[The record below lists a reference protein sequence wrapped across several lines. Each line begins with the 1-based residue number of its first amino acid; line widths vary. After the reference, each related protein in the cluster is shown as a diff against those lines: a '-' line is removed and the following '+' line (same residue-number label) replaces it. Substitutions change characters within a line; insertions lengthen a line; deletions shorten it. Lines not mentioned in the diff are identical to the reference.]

1 MLKVLH
7 AKAVAEPILLATTCH
22 NMDLFAIVTRS
33 LVVVY
38 RSTTLTVVTT
48 LPLVMKD
55 KEMAV
60 SACWSPSGRLLA
72 VGLQSGDLYLLDV
85 ESGELI
91 RRFVPR
97 HGIALAIKS
106 AHAKTLSGIADT
118 PAEDDSNNRSGEEE
132 DGGEDDIER
141 DPLRQPPIL
150 PISVDG
156 AIVACTWTS
165 FAPRTPT
172 MHSHNELCLP
182 LSATI
187 SSPIFEE
194 LERQEDIP
202 VLLVLDQKGGLSF
215 LPGGMQEVG
224 VVVMSLQW
232 PLDPFC
238 MRVEAFFVAAT
249 PPPAPGAHKND
260 SSGIWS
266 EGGSTDFHAAY
277 LVVRE
282 TGGQASPRPFSQVV
296 RIHLS
301 DTIARVTD
309 REAVALCSIVEYC
322 RMGKVS
328 YQFVR
333 KRWESLICAVRK
345 DLLLPQNALLLRDTL
360 MEDIAQPP
368 LAEVTAYFERV
379 DLEALVKDTEELSRQ
394 FAHLVLQ
401 VSNVAYRCYDLAL
414 HLSQAHSSDRQ
425 RQCMLMD
432 VIGGLRQRCSNFLR
446 QMRLELEREKDLVH
460 WVLHRA
466 APTGTR
472 PFTSLPSLRAARHP
486 SLLRTLHH
494 IARGES
500 TVFFLADEDIARG
513 EEELSY
519 IVKGCLMGS
528 RETVACLVPLLDDI
542 AAESILQRQCEVLV
556 TDTAV
561 AGVESVQLHAVTVT
575 QSHPCQPIM
584 AIYALEPRGNA
595 GLCFVTQHES
605 PAVDVAPLRLAEAK
619 ATLLWSGVVDDGGRR
634 VVLWERAAASVESAD
649 ATLLVA
655 VVDEAGVVEVA
666 ANAGENDREEED
678 EEEEA
683 RSAAEGEAELHYA
696 VLEIKGISTRHLRA
710 SVSRV
715 RGFGVFY
722 AKERFVVVDF
732 KCGFRRVV
740 MGLSDG

>member
-48 LPLVMKD
+48 LPLVI
-55 KEMAV
+55 KEKETAV
-60 SACWSPSGRLLA
+60 SACWSPSGRLLV
-72 VGLQSGDLYLLDV
+72 VGLQSGDLYILDV

-97 HGIALAIKS
+97 RDIALAIKS

-118 PAEDDSNNRSGEEE
+118 PEEDDSNNRSSEEE
-132 DGGEDDIER
+132 DGAEDDKER

-165 FAPRTPT
+165 FAPHTPT

-232 PLDPFC
+232 ALDPLC

-249 PPPAPGAHKND
+249 PPPSPSPSPDAHKND
-260 SSGIWS
+260 SSDLWS
-266 EGGSTDFHAAY
+266 RGGSTDFHAAY

-282 TGGQASPRPFSQVV
+282 TEGRASPRPFSQVV

-333 KRWESLICAVRK
+333 KRWESLISAVRK

-368 LAEVTAYFERV
+368 LAKVTAYFEGL
-379 DLEALVKDTEELSRQ
+379 DLDALVKDTEELSKQ

-472 PFTSLPSLRAARHP
+472 PLTSLPSLRAARHP

-500 TVFFLADEDIARG
+500 TVFFLVDENIGRG

-519 IVKGCLMGS
+519 IVKGCLLGS

-556 TDTAV
+556 TNTAG
-561 AGVESVQLHAVTVT
+561 AGAECVQLHAVTVT
-575 QSHPCQPIM
+575 QSHPCQPLM
-584 AIYALEPRGNA
+584 ATYALQLRGNA
-595 GLCFVTQHES
+595 GLCFVAQHES
-605 PAVDVAPLRLAEAK
+605 LALDIAPLRLAEAK

-634 VVLWERAAASVESAD
+634 VVLWERAAASVEAAD
-649 ATLLVA
+649 ATLVVA
-655 VVDEAGVVEVA
+655 VVDEAGVVEVTA
-666 ANAGENDREEED
+666 DAGENDA

-683 RSAAEGEAELHYA
+683 RSAAEGEAERHYA

-722 AKERFVVVDF
+722 AKERFVVVVF
-732 KCGFRRVV
+732 
-740 MGLSDG
+740 